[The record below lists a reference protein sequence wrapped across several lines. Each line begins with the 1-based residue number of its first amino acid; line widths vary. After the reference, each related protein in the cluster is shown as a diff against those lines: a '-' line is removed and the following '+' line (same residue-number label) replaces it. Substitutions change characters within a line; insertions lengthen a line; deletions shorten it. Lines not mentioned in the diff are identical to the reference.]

1 MKKLILSLVISL
13 GLLLS
18 FGGNALATT
27 SQDVTV
33 TATPD
38 YLSITNTPDSWT
50 LNGIT
55 GEGFIFVNTIY
66 YSNPLG
72 DTNAPSATVLDSE
85 CRFTAHNPLGAETC
99 DLTIN
104 CSDFTGGDAVM
115 VNSNDGTNG
124 IAKFGGYCWYSGM
137 TYGNKVIMKTTGSE
151 KLYSLGL
158 AGDADLK
165 WGAEIKTRLNSWA
178 SSDPSTATITIIA
191 TAH

>member
-18 FGGNALATT
+18 FGGNVLAAT

-33 TATPD
+33 TANPD
-38 YLSITNTPDSWT
+38 YLSITNSPESWT

-72 DTNAPSATVLDSE
+72 DTNAPSATVLDGE

-104 CSDFTGGDAVM
+104 ISDFTGGDAVM
-115 VNSNDGTNG
+115 LNSNDGTNG
-124 IAKFGGYCWYSGM
+124 LFEFGGYCWYSGM
-137 TYGNKVIMKTTGSE
+137 TYNDKVIMKTTGSD
-151 KLYSLGL
+151 KMYSLGL
-158 AGDADLK
+158 AEDTDLL
-165 WGAEIKTRLNSWA
+165 WGAEIKTRFSNWA
-178 SSDPSTATITIIA
+178 SQAPSTAIMTIIA

>member
-1 MKKLILSLVISL
+1 MKRLILSLVISL
-13 GLLLS
+13 GLLVS
-18 FGGNALATT
+18 FAGNVLAAT

-38 YLSITNTPDSWT
+38 YLSITNSPDSWT

-55 GEGFIFVNTIY
+55 GDGFIFVNTTY

-72 DTNAPSATVLDSE
+72 DTNVPSATVLDTE
-85 CRFTAHNPLGAETC
+85 CRFTVHNPLGAETC

-104 CSDFTGGDAVM
+104 FSDFTGGDAVM

-124 IAKFGGYCWYSGM
+124 LFEFGGYCWYSGM
-137 TYGNKVIMKTTGSE
+137 TYTNKVIMKTAGSDMM
-151 KLYSLGL
+151 YSLGL
-158 AGDADLK
+158 VEDTDLK
-165 WGAEIKTRLNSWA
+165 WGAEIKTRLSNWA
-178 SSDPSTATITIIA
+178 TSDPSTATMTIIA